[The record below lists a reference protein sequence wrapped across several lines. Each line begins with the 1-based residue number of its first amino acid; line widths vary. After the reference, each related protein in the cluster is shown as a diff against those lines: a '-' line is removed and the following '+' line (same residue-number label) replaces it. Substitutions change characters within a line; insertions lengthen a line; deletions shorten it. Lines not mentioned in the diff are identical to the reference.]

1 MTSNQLITIISQI
14 KIGSEIPGTIR
25 GKSYSFG
32 GIQKYK
38 PRGRYSYLDGTEVV
52 VLHSNERK
60 NARIIL
66 FLEPL
71 LLFVNAT
78 ESKLSHGQLPSSY
91 IEAYRSGDTQGI
103 PNIYEYESHYKSLAR
118 YIKKLIRP
126 SSDQG

>member
-1 MTSNQLITIISQI
+1 VTSNQLITIISQI
-14 KIGSEIPGTIR
+14 KIGSEILGTIR

-71 LLFVNAT
+71 LLLVNAT
-78 ESKLSHGQLPSSY
+78 ESKLSHGHLPSSY